1 MFKFVFKIRKKKKIF
16 KQYFLLLFRKVKR
29 KIGISSGMKNF
40 GCYNYVTR
48 NFKYI
53 TIHAT
58 TCPEW
63 IQTFCHDF
71 LYVSFNLYGIEL
83 QIN

>member
-1 MFKFVFKIRKKKKIF
+1 MFKFVFKIRNLKKIF
-16 KQYFLLLFRKVKR
+16 KQYFLLLFRKVK
-29 KIGISSGMKNF
+29 KVGISSGMKNF

-71 LYVSFNLYGIEL
+71 LYVSFNLYGIGL